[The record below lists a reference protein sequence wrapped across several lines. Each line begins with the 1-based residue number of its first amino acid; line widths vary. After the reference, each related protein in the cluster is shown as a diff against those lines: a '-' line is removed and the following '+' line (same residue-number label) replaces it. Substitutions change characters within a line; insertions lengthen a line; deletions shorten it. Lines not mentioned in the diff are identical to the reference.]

1 MAHLLLL
8 GLCLGSGCL
17 LEGVSMGLALLL
29 FVLIFLLDHYI
40 AYWETSLASLLLEID
55 LRAVNGL
62 AFLLGCSRLNS
73 VALAHLQVLLEAYFM
88 AGFFQTCL

>member
-1 MAHLLLL
+1 
-8 GLCLGSGCL
+8 
-17 LEGVSMGLALLL
+17 MGLALLL

-40 AYWETSLASLLLEID
+40 AYWETCLTRLLLEID

-62 AFLLGCSRLNS
+62 ALLMGCSRLNP

-88 AGFFQTCL
+88 ARLLQSCL